1 MLKVSI
7 LVTRRADLT
16 MEAFRAY
23 WKEKHGP
30 LFSSQPEVKLHV
42 RKYAQEHTGPKAP
55 DRFAVAPFDGIAEIW
70 FDDMAGFLGV
80 FASKTYEEIIKPDEM
95 KFVDRSKALFMFTET
110 APMIG

>member
-55 DRFAVAPFDGIAEIW
+55 DGFAVAPFDGIAEIW
-70 FDDMAGFLGV
+70 FENITVGAKRNLADRREFL
-80 FASKTYEEIIKPDEM
+80 
-95 KFVDRSKALFMFTET
+95 RSRAVQSATT
-110 APMIG
+110 A

>member
-7 LVTRRADLT
+7 LVSRRADFTLD
-16 MEAFRAY
+16 AFRTY

-30 LFSSQPEVKLHV
+30 LFSSQPEVKQHV
-42 RKYAQEHTGPKAP
+42 RKYAQAHTGQKTP
-55 DRFAVAPFDGIAEIW
+55 DAFAVAPFDGIAEIW

-80 FASKTYEEIIKPDEM
+80 FASRTYEEVIKPDEM

-110 APMIG
+110 VPMIG